1 MFVRPHYFFKRYT
14 VFEYHNLQK
23 NINFVEV
30 TIENKN
36 NFHNMKKRLFLC
48 LGFALISLAC
58 PAKNTFHNN
67 TLWYNQPAK
76 VWEEALPVGNGRLGA
91 MIFGN
96 PYHETIQ
103 VNEESLWSGAPINSN
118 NPEAREHLD
127 EIRRLVLEHNYVEA
141 NKLVARHM
149 VGTPP
154 RVRSYQ
160 TFGNILLDY
169 QIKETT
175 NYCRSL
181 DLSRGISSTTF
192 SADGIDYTQ
201 EVFASAIDDVI
212 VTHLTA
218 SQKGG
223 LNLLVRLQRDK
234 DVTVRVVGNEIIME
248 GQIID
253 EDSPQAGKGGKH
265 MKFAAKLRIAHKD
278 GKIAEKD
285 GGIYISGAQQATLIW
300 RGATDY
306 NISKLN
312 FDRSINPLAICEE
325 HISQADKLGYKKL
338 CKRHIDNHS
347 EIFDRVSLDLGSTE
361 QDALPTDS
369 RLKAVK
375 AGANDPGL
383 IALYFQYGRYLLMNS
398 SRQPAVLPA
407 NLQGIWN
414 HHFDAPWGSDFHTN
428 INLQMNYWPAE
439 VCNLSETALPLIE
452 FVNLLQK
459 PGSVTAKEMYNA
471 RGWTL
476 HHLTDPFGRTAI
488 MDGVWGCF
496 PMGGPW
502 MTFPIYE
509 HYAFTQD
516 KQFLNNTAYP
526 ILKSSAEFVLDFLVK
541 DKKGRW
547 VTIPSNSPE
556 NRYIDPVSG
565 KAFDLTYGAT
575 MDVQII
581 TELFNNCIECTKILD
596 KDHDFANRLRQVLK
610 ELPPVKVSP
619 SLGGIQEW
627 IEDYKEAYPGHRHMS
642 HMLGLYPGTQITP
655 STPDLFAAAKKT
667 IALRLAAGGGHTGWS
682 RAWIINF
689 YARLL
694 DGDNAHHHM
703 VELLK
708 RSTLNNLFDNHP
720 PFQIDGNFG
729 GTSGIAEML
738 IQSHAGY
745 IDLLPALPKAW
756 ERGSFKGLKAR
767 GNFEVDCSWE
777 QNELHSA
784 SIKSLSG
791 KVCIIHASTPISI
804 SLKGKQIAH
813 SQAVTKDGMTY
824 HEVSFLT
831 KTNTTYNITRN

>member
-1 MFVRPHYFFKRYT
+1 MKRT
-14 VFEYHNLQK
+14 LLL
-23 NINFVEV
+23 I
-30 TIENKN
+30 
-36 NFHNMKKRLFLC
+36 C
-48 LGFALISLAC
+48 FALLSLAC
-58 PAKNTFHNN
+58 PAKTATHSN

-76 VWEEALPVGNGRLGA
+76 VWEEALPIGNGRLGA
-91 MIFGN
+91 MVFGN
-96 PYHETIQ
+96 PFHETIQ
-103 VNEESLWSGAPINSN
+103 QNEESLWSGAPINSN
-118 NPEAREHLD
+118 NPAAREHLD
-127 EIRRLVLEHNYVEA
+127 KIRELVLDHNYVEA
-141 NKLVARHM
+141 NKLVARYM

-154 RVRSYQ
+154 MVRSYQ
-160 TFGNILLDY
+160 TFGNLLLDY
-169 QIKETT
+169 QVKDTT
-175 NYCRSL
+175 AYRRSL
-181 DLSRGISSTTF
+181 DLSRGISTTTF
-192 SADGIDYTQ
+192 SAEGTHYTQ
-201 EVFASAIDDVI
+201 QVFASAVDDVI
-212 VTHLTA
+212 VTQLTA
-218 SQKGG
+218 SEKGG
-223 LNLLVRLQRDK
+223 LNVLVSLKRDK
-234 DVTVRVVGNEIIME
+234 DATVRVEGNEIIME
-248 GQIID
+248 GQVID
-253 EDSPQAGKGGKH
+253 KDSPVAGKGGKH
-265 MKFAAKLRIAHKD
+265 MRFAAKLRILHKG
-278 GKIAEKD
+278 GKIEEKD
-285 GGIYISGAQQATLIW
+285 GGIYISGAKEATLLW

-306 NISKLN
+306 NLSQLN
-312 FDRSINPLAICEE
+312 FDRSIDPLAICEQI
-325 HISQADKLGYKKL
+325 ISQAEKLGHKKL
-338 CKRHIDNHS
+338 HNRHIANHT
-347 EIFDRVSLDLGSTE
+347 EIFDRVSLDLGTTE
-361 QDALPTDS
+361 QEALPTDA
-369 RLKAVK
+369 RLKALK

-414 HHFDAPWGSDFHTN
+414 HHFDAPWGADFHTN

-439 VCNLSETALPLIE
+439 VCNLSETALPLIGFIE
-452 FVNLLQK
+452 LLQK
-459 PGSVTAKEMYNA
+459 PGSVTAREMYNA

-502 MTFPIYE
+502 MTFPIFE

-516 KQFLNNTAYP
+516 EEFLNNTAYP

-541 DKKGRW
+541 DKKGQW

-581 TELFNNCIECTKILD
+581 TELFNNCIECSKLLD
-596 KDHDFANRLRQVLK
+596 KDHDFADKLQEVLK
-610 ELPPVKVSP
+610 GLPPVKVSP

-655 STPDLFAAAKKT
+655 STPELFAAAKKT
-667 IALRLAAGGGHTGWS
+667 ISLRLAAGGGHTGWS

-694 DGDNAHHHM
+694 DGENALHHIG
-703 VELLK
+703 ELLK

-745 IDLLPALPKAW
+745 INLLPALPKAW
-756 ERGSFKGLKAR
+756 EKGSFEGLKAR
-767 GNFEVDCSWE
+767 GNFEVSCSWE
-777 QNELHSA
+777 NNKLQSA
-784 SIKSLSG
+784 TITSLAG
-791 KVCIIHASTPISI
+791 KMCIIRTNIPISI

-813 SQAVTKDGMTY
+813 SQAITKDGMTY
-824 HEVSFLT
+824 HEVSFPT
-831 KTNTTYNITRN
+831 KINSTYNITQN

>member
-1 MFVRPHYFFKRYT
+1 MKRT
-14 VFEYHNLQK
+14 LLLICFA
-23 NINFVEV
+23 
-30 TIENKN
+30 
-36 NFHNMKKRLFLC
+36 FL
-48 LGFALISLAC
+48 SLAGT
-58 PAKNTFHNN
+58 AKTATHNN
-67 TLWYNQPAK
+67 TLWYNRPAK
-76 VWEEALPVGNGRLGA
+76 VWEEALPIGNGRLGA
-91 MIFGN
+91 MVFGN
-96 PYHETIQ
+96 PFHETIQ
-103 VNEESLWSGAPINSN
+103 LNEESLWSGAPINSN
-118 NPEAREHLD
+118 NPAAREHLD
-127 EIRRLVLEHNYVEA
+127 KIRELVLDHNYVEA
-141 NKLVARHM
+141 NNLVARYM

-154 RVRSYQ
+154 MVRSYQ
-160 TFGNILLDY
+160 TFGNLLLDY
-169 QIKETT
+169 QVKDTT
-175 NYCRSL
+175 AYRRSL
-181 DLSRGISSTTF
+181 DLSRGISTTTF
-192 SADGIDYTQ
+192 SAEGTHYTQ
-201 EVFASAIDDVI
+201 QAFASAVDDVI
-212 VTHLTA
+212 VTQLTA
-218 SQKGG
+218 SEKGG
-223 LNLLVRLQRDK
+223 LNVLVSLQRDK
-234 DVTVRVVGNEIIME
+234 DATVRVEGNEIIMQ
-248 GQIID
+248 GQVID
-253 EDSPQAGKGGKH
+253 QDSPVAGKGGKH
-265 MKFAAKLRIAHKD
+265 MRFAAKLRILHK
-278 GKIAEKD
+278 GGTIEEKD
-285 GGIYISGAQQATLIW
+285 GGIYISGAKEATLLW

-306 NISKLN
+306 NLSQLN
-312 FDRSINPLAICEE
+312 FDRSIDPLAICEQI
-325 HISQADKLGYKKL
+325 ISHAEKLGYKKL
-338 CKRHIDNHS
+338 HNRHIDDPT
-347 EIFDRVSLDLGSTE
+347 EIFDRVSLDFGTTE
-361 QDALPTDS
+361 QEALPTDA
-369 RLKAVK
+369 RLKALK

-414 HHFDAPWGSDFHTN
+414 HHFDAPWGADFHTN

-439 VCNLSETALPLIE
+439 VCNLSETALPLIGFIE
-452 FVNLLQK
+452 LLQK
-459 PGSVTAKEMYNA
+459 PGSVTAREMYNA

-502 MTFPIYE
+502 MTFPIFE

-516 KQFLNNTAYP
+516 KEFLEKTAYP

-541 DKKGRW
+541 DKKGQW

-581 TELFNNCIECTKILD
+581 TELFNNCIECSKLLD
-596 KDHDFANRLRQVLK
+596 KDHDFADKLQEVLK
-610 ELPPVKVSP
+610 GLPPVKVSP

-655 STPDLFAAAKKT
+655 STPELFAAAKKT
-667 IALRLAAGGGHTGWS
+667 ISLRLASGGGHTGWS

-694 DGDNAHHHM
+694 DGDNALHHIG
-703 VELLK
+703 ELLK

-756 ERGSFKGLKAR
+756 EEGSFKGLKAR
-767 GNFEVDCSWE
+767 GNFEVNCSWE
-777 QNELHSA
+777 NNKLQSA
-784 SIKSLSG
+784 TITSLAG
-791 KVCIIHASTPISI
+791 KECIIRTSAPISI

-824 HEVSFLT
+824 HEVSFPT
-831 KTNTTYNITRN
+831 KINSTYNITRN

>member
-1 MFVRPHYFFKRYT
+1 MKRT
-14 VFEYHNLQK
+14 LLLICFA
-23 NINFVEV
+23 
-30 TIENKN
+30 
-36 NFHNMKKRLFLC
+36 FL
-48 LGFALISLAC
+48 SLAGS
-58 PAKNTFHNN
+58 AKTAIHSN
-67 TLWYNQPAK
+67 TLWYNHPAK
-76 VWEEALPVGNGRLGA
+76 VWEEALPIGNGRLGA
-91 MIFGN
+91 MVFGN
-96 PYHETIQ
+96 PFHETIQ
-103 VNEESLWSGAPINSN
+103 LNEESLWSGAPINSN
-118 NPEAREHLD
+118 NPAAREHLD
-127 EIRRLVLEHNYVEA
+127 KIRELVLDHNYVEA
-141 NKLVARHM
+141 NKLVARYM

-154 RVRSYQ
+154 MVRSYQ
-160 TFGNILLDY
+160 TFGNLLLDY
-169 QIKETT
+169 QVKDTT
-175 NYCRSL
+175 AYRRSL
-181 DLSRGISSTTF
+181 DLSRGISTTTF
-192 SADGIDYTQ
+192 SAEGTHYTQ
-201 EVFASAIDDVI
+201 QVFASAVDDVI

-218 SQKGG
+218 SEKGG
-223 LNLLVRLQRDK
+223 LNVLVSLKRDK
-234 DVTVRVVGNEIIME
+234 DATVRVEGNEIIMQ
-248 GQIID
+248 GQVID
-253 EDSPQAGKGGKH
+253 KDSPLAGKGGKH
-265 MKFAAKLRIAHKD
+265 MRFAAKLRILHKG
-278 GKIAEKD
+278 GKIENKD
-285 GGIYISGAQQATLIW
+285 GGIFISGAKEATLLW

-306 NISKLN
+306 NLSQLN
-312 FDRSINPLAICEE
+312 FDRSIDPLAICEQI
-325 HISQADKLGYKKL
+325 ISQAEKLGYKKL
-338 CKRHIDNHS
+338 HNRHIANHS
-347 EIFDRVSLDLGSTE
+347 EIFDRVSLDLGTTE
-361 QDALPTDS
+361 QEALPTDA
-369 RLKAVK
+369 RLKALK

-414 HHFDAPWGSDFHTN
+414 HHFDAPWGADFHTN

-439 VCNLSETALPLIE
+439 VCNLSETALPLIGFIE
-452 FVNLLQK
+452 LLQK
-459 PGSVTAKEMYNA
+459 PGSVTAQEMYNA

-502 MTFPIYE
+502 MTFPIFE

-516 KQFLNNTAYP
+516 KEFLEKTAYP

-541 DKKGRW
+541 DKKGQW

-581 TELFNNCIECTKILD
+581 TELFNNCIECSKLLD
-596 KDHDFANRLRQVLK
+596 KDHDFADKLQEVLK
-610 ELPPVKVSP
+610 GLPPVKVSP

-655 STPDLFAAAKKT
+655 STPELFAAAKKT
-667 IALRLAAGGGHTGWS
+667 ISLRLASGGGHTGWS

-694 DGDNAHHHM
+694 DGDNALHHIG
-703 VELLK
+703 ELLK

-745 IDLLPALPKAW
+745 INLLPALPKAW

-767 GNFEVDCSWE
+767 GNFEVSCSWGNNKL
-777 QNELHSA
+777 QSA
-784 SIKSLSG
+784 TITSLAG
-791 KVCIIHASTPISI
+791 KECIIRTSTPISI

-813 SQAVTKDGMTY
+813 SQTVTKDGMTY
-824 HEVSFLT
+824 HEVSFPT
-831 KTNTTYNITRN
+831 KINSTYNITRN

>member
-1 MFVRPHYFFKRYT
+1 
-14 VFEYHNLQK
+14 
-23 NINFVEV
+23 
-30 TIENKN
+30 
-36 NFHNMKKRLFLC
+36 MKKSLLLC
-48 LGFALISLAC
+48 LGFMLISLAC
-58 PAKNTFHNN
+58 SAKESTHSN

-91 MIFGN
+91 MVFGN
-96 PYHETIQ
+96 PFHETIQ
-103 VNEESLWSGAPINSN
+103 LNEESLWSGAPINSN

-141 NKLVARHM
+141 NKLVSRHM

-169 QIKETT
+169 QIKDTT
-175 NYCRSL
+175 AYRRSL

-201 EVFASAIDDVI
+201 NVFASAIDDVI
-212 VTHLTA
+212 VTHLTS

-223 LNLLVRLQRDK
+223 LNLLVRLQREK
-234 DVTVRVVGNEIIME
+234 DATVRVAGNEIIMQ
-248 GQIID
+248 GQVID
-253 EDSPQAGKGGKH
+253 EDSPVAGKGGKH
-265 MKFAAKLRIAHKD
+265 MKFAAKLRIAHKG
-278 GKIAEKD
+278 GKIEARD

-306 NISKLN
+306 NLSQLN
-312 FDRSINPLAICEE
+312 FDRSINPLAICEQ
-325 HISQADKLGYKKL
+325 HIAQAAKLGYKKL
-338 CKRHIDNHS
+338 CKRHIDDHR
-347 EIFDRVSLDLGSTE
+347 EIFDRVSLDLGTTE
-361 QDALPTDS
+361 QDALPTDA
-369 RLKAVK
+369 RLKALK

-414 HHFDAPWGSDFHTN
+414 HHYNAPWGSDFHTN

-452 FVNLLQK
+452 FIDKLQK

-516 KQFLNNTAYP
+516 KQFLSDTAYP

-541 DKKGRW
+541 DKKGQW

-556 NRYIDPVSG
+556 NRYIDPISG

-581 TELFNNCIECTKILD
+581 TELFNNCIECCKILD
-596 KDHDFANRLRQVLK
+596 KDHDFADRLRQVLK
-610 ELPPVKVSP
+610 GLPPVKVSP

-655 STPDLFAAAKKT
+655 STPDLFTAAKKT
-667 IALRLAAGGGHTGWS
+667 ISLRLAAGGGHTGWS

-756 ERGSFKGLKAR
+756 ERGSFEGLKAR

-784 SIKSLSG
+784 TIKSLSG
-791 KVCIIHASTPISI
+791 KECIIHASRPISI
-804 SLKGKQIAH
+804 THKGKQIAN

-824 HEVSFLT
+824 HEVSFPT
-831 KTNTTYNITRN
+831 KINSTYNITQN

>member
-1 MFVRPHYFFKRYT
+1 MKRT
-14 VFEYHNLQK
+14 LLLICFA
-23 NINFVEV
+23 
-30 TIENKN
+30 
-36 NFHNMKKRLFLC
+36 FL
-48 LGFALISLAC
+48 SLAGS
-58 PAKNTFHNN
+58 AKTAIHSN
-67 TLWYNQPAK
+67 TLWYNHPAK
-76 VWEEALPVGNGRLGA
+76 VWEEALPIGNGRLGA
-91 MIFGN
+91 MVFGN
-96 PYHETIQ
+96 PFHETIQ
-103 VNEESLWSGAPINSN
+103 LNEESLWSGAPINSN
-118 NPEAREHLD
+118 NPAAREHLD
-127 EIRRLVLEHNYVEA
+127 KIRELVLDHNYVEA
-141 NKLVARHM
+141 NKLVARYM

-154 RVRSYQ
+154 MVRSYQ
-160 TFGNILLDY
+160 TFGNLLLDY
-169 QIKETT
+169 QVKDTT
-175 NYCRSL
+175 AYRRSL
-181 DLSRGISSTTF
+181 DLSRGISTTTF
-192 SADGIDYTQ
+192 SAEGTHYTQ
-201 EVFASAIDDVI
+201 DVFASAVDDVI

-218 SQKGG
+218 SEKGG
-223 LNLLVRLQRDK
+223 LNVLVSLKRDK
-234 DVTVRVVGNEIIME
+234 DATVRVEGNEIIMQ
-248 GQIID
+248 GQVID
-253 EDSPQAGKGGKH
+253 KDSPVAGKGGKH
-265 MKFAAKLRIAHKD
+265 MRFAAKLRILHKG
-278 GKIAEKD
+278 GKIEEKD
-285 GGIYISGAQQATLIW
+285 GGIYISGAKEATLLW

-306 NISKLN
+306 NLSQLN
-312 FDRSINPLAICEE
+312 FDRSIDPLAICEQI
-325 HISQADKLGYKKL
+325 ISQAEKLGYKKL
-338 CKRHIDNHS
+338 HNRHIANHS
-347 EIFDRVSLDLGSTE
+347 EIFDRVSLDLGTTE
-361 QDALPTDS
+361 QEALPTDA
-369 RLKAVK
+369 RLKALK

-414 HHFDAPWGSDFHTN
+414 HHFDAPWGADFHTN

-439 VCNLSETALPLIE
+439 VCNLSETALPLIGFIE
-452 FVNLLQK
+452 LLQK
-459 PGSVTAKEMYNA
+459 PGSVTAQEMYNA

-502 MTFPIYE
+502 MTFPIFE

-516 KQFLNNTAYP
+516 KEFLEKTAYP

-541 DKKGRW
+541 DKKGQW

-581 TELFNNCIECTKILD
+581 TELFNNCIECSKLLD
-596 KDHDFANRLRQVLK
+596 KDHDFADKLQEVLK
-610 ELPPVKVSP
+610 GLPPVKVSP

-655 STPDLFAAAKKT
+655 STPELFAAAKKT
-667 IALRLAAGGGHTGWS
+667 ISLRLASGGGHTGWS

-694 DGDNAHHHM
+694 DGDNALHHIG
-703 VELLK
+703 ELLK

-745 IDLLPALPKAW
+745 INLLPALPKAW

-767 GNFEVDCSWE
+767 GNFEVSCSWGNNKL
-777 QNELHSA
+777 QSA
-784 SIKSLSG
+784 TITSLAG
-791 KVCIIHASTPISI
+791 KECIIRTSTPISI

-813 SQAVTKDGMTY
+813 SQTVTKDGMTY
-824 HEVSFLT
+824 HEVSFPT
-831 KTNTTYNITRN
+831 KINSTYNITRN

>member
-1 MFVRPHYFFKRYT
+1 
-14 VFEYHNLQK
+14 
-23 NINFVEV
+23 
-30 TIENKN
+30 
-36 NFHNMKKRLFLC
+36 MKKSLLLC
-48 LGFALISLAC
+48 LGFMLTSLAC
-58 PAKNTFHNN
+58 SAKESTHSN

-91 MIFGN
+91 MVFGN
-96 PYHETIQ
+96 PFHETIQ

-141 NKLVARHM
+141 NKLVSRHM

-169 QIKETT
+169 QIKDTT
-175 NYCRSL
+175 AYRRSL

-201 EVFASAIDDVI
+201 NVFASAVDDVI

-223 LNLLVRLQRDK
+223 LNLLVRLQREK
-234 DVTVRVVGNEIIME
+234 DATVRVAGNEIIMQ
-248 GQIID
+248 GQVID
-253 EDSPQAGKGGKH
+253 EDSPVAGKGGKH
-265 MKFAAKLRIAHKD
+265 MRFAAKLRILHKG
-278 GKIAEKD
+278 GKIEEKD
-285 GGIYISGAQQATLIW
+285 GGIYISGAKEATLIW

-306 NISKLN
+306 NLSQLN
-312 FDRSINPLAICEE
+312 FDRSIDPLAICEQ
-325 HISQADKLGYKKL
+325 HISQAAKLGYKKL
-338 CKRHIDNHS
+338 CKRHIDDHR
-347 EIFDRVSLDLGSTE
+347 EIFDRVSLDLGTTE
-361 QDALPTDS
+361 QEALPTDA
-369 RLKAVK
+369 RLKALK

-414 HHFDAPWGSDFHTN
+414 HHYNAPWGSDFHTN

-439 VCNLSETALPLIE
+439 VCNLSETALPLIGFIE
-452 FVNLLQK
+452 LLQK
-459 PGSVTAKEMYNA
+459 PGSVTAREMYNA

-516 KQFLNNTAYP
+516 KQFLSDTAYP

-541 DKKGRW
+541 DKKGQW

-556 NRYIDPVSG
+556 NRYIDPISG

-581 TELFNNCIECTKILD
+581 TELFNNCIECCKILD
-596 KDHDFANRLRQVLK
+596 KDHDFADRLRQVLK
-610 ELPPVKVSP
+610 GLPPVKVSP

-667 IALRLAAGGGHTGWS
+667 ISLRLAAGGGHTGWS

-756 ERGSFKGLKAR
+756 QQGSFKGLKAR

-791 KVCIIHASTPISI
+791 KVCIIHASRPISI
-804 SLKGKQIAH
+804 THKGKQIAESH
-813 SQAVTKDGMTY
+813 AVTKDGMTY
-824 HEVSFLT
+824 HKVSFPT
-831 KTNTTYNITRN
+831 KINATYNITRN

>member
-1 MFVRPHYFFKRYT
+1 
-14 VFEYHNLQK
+14 
-23 NINFVEV
+23 
-30 TIENKN
+30 
-36 NFHNMKKRLFLC
+36 MKKRLFLC

-169 QIKETT
+169 QIKDTT

-234 DVTVRVVGNEIIME
+234 DATVRVVGNEIIME

-265 MKFAAKLRIAHKD
+265 MKFAAKLRIMHKD

-791 KVCIIHASTPISI
+791 KVCIIHASRPISI

-813 SQAVTKDGMTY
+813 SQAFTKDGMTY

>member
-1 MFVRPHYFFKRYT
+1 
-14 VFEYHNLQK
+14 
-23 NINFVEV
+23 
-30 TIENKN
+30 
-36 NFHNMKKRLFLC
+36 MKKRLFLC
-48 LGFALISLAC
+48 LGFALISLAS
-58 PAKNTFHNN
+58 PAKNTLHNN

-169 QIKETT
+169 QIKDTT

-234 DVTVRVVGNEIIME
+234 DATVRVVGNEIIME

-306 NISKLN
+306 NLSKLN

-347 EIFDRVSLDLGSTE
+347 EIFDRVSLDLGTTE

-596 KDHDFANRLRQVLK
+596 KDHDFANRLQQVLK

>member
-1 MFVRPHYFFKRYT
+1 MNP
-14 VFEYHNLQK
+14 
-23 NINFVEV
+23 
-30 TIENKN
+30 KN
-36 NFHNMKKRLFLC
+36 NLPNMKKNLLLC
-48 LGFALISLAC
+48 LGFMLISLAC
-58 PAKNTFHNN
+58 SAKESTHSN

-91 MIFGN
+91 MVFGN
-96 PYHETIQ
+96 PFHETIQ
-103 VNEESLWSGAPINSN
+103 LNEESLWSGAPINSN

-141 NKLVARHM
+141 NKLVSRHM

-169 QIKETT
+169 QIKDTT
-175 NYCRSL
+175 AYRRSL

-201 EVFASAIDDVI
+201 NVFASAIDDVI
-212 VTHLTA
+212 VTHLTS

-223 LNLLVRLQRDK
+223 LNLLVRLQREK
-234 DVTVRVVGNEIIME
+234 DATVRVAGNEIIMQ
-248 GQIID
+248 GQVID
-253 EDSPQAGKGGKH
+253 EDSPVAGKGGKH
-265 MKFAAKLRIAHKD
+265 MKFAAKLRIAHKG
-278 GKIAEKD
+278 GKIEARD

-306 NISKLN
+306 NLSQLN

-325 HISQADKLGYKKL
+325 YIAQAAKLGYKKL
-338 CKRHIDNHS
+338 HNRHIANHT
-347 EIFDRVSLDLGSTE
+347 EIFNRVSLDLGTTE
-361 QDALPTDS
+361 QDALPTDV

-414 HHFDAPWGSDFHTN
+414 HHYNAPWGSDFHTN

-452 FVNLLQK
+452 FIDKLQK
-459 PGSVTAKEMYNA
+459 PGSVTAREMYNA

-516 KQFLNNTAYP
+516 KQFLSDTAYP

-541 DKKGRW
+541 DKKGQW

-581 TELFNNCIECTKILD
+581 TELFNNCIECCKILD
-596 KDHDFANRLRQVLK
+596 KDHNFANKLQEVLK
-610 ELPPVKVSP
+610 GLPPVKVSP

-667 IALRLAAGGGHTGWS
+667 ISLRLAAGGGHTGWS

-694 DGDNAHHHM
+694 DGDNALHHIG
-703 VELLK
+703 ELLK

-756 ERGSFKGLKAR
+756 QQGSFKGLKAR

-791 KVCIIHASTPISI
+791 KVCIIRTSRPISI
-804 SLKGKQIAH
+804 THKGKQIAESH
-813 SQAVTKDGMTY
+813 AVTKDGMTY
-824 HEVSFLT
+824 YEVSFPT